1 MLHQQTSVENP
12 TRPLISFIIPSY
24 NEPREMLTD
33 CIESI
38 LSLPLRS
45 EEREVI
51 VVDDGSA
58 TPIATFLAPYGEALQ
73 LLRQDN
79 LGLAA
84 ARNAALECARGTYV
98 QFVDSDDRLIPSQYS
113 HVIREIKNR
122 RPDILLFGWTRS
134 EHFREC
140 SACRPMTDG
149 VSHLLKNNIQGSA
162 CHYVFRFDLLGSLR
176 FPVGLFHED
185 EAFTPLLFLRAK
197 TLLPTDITAYFYR
210 RCPSSIT
217 TRRSRAH
224 FEMRLDHLLT
234 VITRLRDEARCQT
247 SPAREALE
255 RRVAQLTMD
264 YIYQAVVLLR
274 SPTDL
279 SLHVERLKARGLY
292 PLPVRR
298 YTLKYLLFAFLANAR
313 AGLRLL
319 SRLLPLAKP
328 EE

>member
-12 TRPLISFIIPSY
+12 PRPLISFIIPCY

-58 TPIATFLAPYGEALQ
+58 APIATFLAPYGEALQ

-113 HVIREIKNR
+113 HVICEIKNR

-224 FEMRLDHLLT
+224 FETRLNHLLA
-234 VITRLRDEARCQT
+234 VIKRLRDETCHLKGNA
-247 SPAREALE
+247 SKALD
-255 RRVAQLTMD
+255 RRVSQLTMD
-264 YIYQAVVLLR
+264 YIYQAVMLLR
-274 SPTDL
+274 SRKDL
-279 SLHVERLKARGLY
+279 FSHVRLLKTNGLY

-298 YTLKYLLFAFLANAR
+298 YTLKYFFFSLLANTS
-313 AGLRLL
+313 AGLCLLRL
-319 SRLLPLAKP
+319 LLPLAKP

>member
-12 TRPLISFIIPSY
+12 PRPLISFIIPCY

-79 LGLAA
+79 LGLGA

-134 EHFREC
+134 EHFRER

-162 CHYVFRFDLLGSLR
+162 CHYVFRLDLLGSLR

-224 FEMRLDHLLT
+224 FETRLNHLLT
-234 VITRLRDEARCQT
+234 VITRLRDEARRQT
-247 SPAREALE
+247 PPAREALE

-264 YIYQAVVLLR
+264 YIYQTVVLLR
-274 SPTDL
+274 SSADL

-292 PLPVRR
+292 PLPVRC
-298 YTLKYLLFAFLANAR
+298 YTLKYFLFASLANAR
-313 AGLRLL
+313 AGLHLL

>member
-12 TRPLISFIIPSY
+12 PRPLISFIIPCY

-113 HVIREIKNR
+113 HVIREIKTAA
-122 RPDILLFGWTRS
+122 PTSSSSDGHGASIS
-134 EHFREC
+134 EN
-140 SACRPMTDG
+140 A
-149 VSHLLKNNIQGSA
+149 
-162 CHYVFRFDLLGSLR
+162 
-176 FPVGLFHED
+176 
-185 EAFTPLLFLRAK
+185 
-197 TLLPTDITAYFYR
+197 
-210 RCPSSIT
+210 
-217 TRRSRAH
+217 
-224 FEMRLDHLLT
+224 
-234 VITRLRDEARCQT
+234 
-247 SPAREALE
+247 AL
-255 RRVAQLTMD
+255 A
-264 YIYQAVVLLR
+264 A
-274 SPTDL
+274 P
-279 SLHVERLKARGLY
+279 
-292 PLPVRR
+292 
-298 YTLKYLLFAFLANAR
+298 
-313 AGLRLL
+313 
-319 SRLLPLAKP
+319 
-328 EE
+328 

>member
-12 TRPLISFIIPSY
+12 PRPLISFIIPCY

-73 LLRQDN
+73 LLRQNN
-79 LGLAA
+79 LGLGA

-149 VSHLLKNNIQGSA
+149 VSYLLKNNIQGSA
-162 CHYVFRFDLLGSLR
+162 CHYVFRLDLLGHLR

-197 TLLPTDITAYFYR
+197 TLLPTDITAYFYC

-234 VITRLRDEARCQT
+234 VITRLRDEARRLT
-247 SPAREALE
+247 PSAREALE

-264 YIYQAVVLLR
+264 YIYQTVVLLR
-274 SPTDL
+274 SSADL

-298 YTLKYLLFAFLANAR
+298 YTVKYLLFASLANAR
-313 AGLRLL
+313 AGLHLL

>member
-12 TRPLISFIIPSY
+12 PRPLISFIIPCY

-73 LLRQDN
+73 LLRQNN
-79 LGLAA
+79 LGLGA

-149 VSHLLKNNIQGSA
+149 VSYLLKNNIQGSA
-162 CHYVFRFDLLGSLR
+162 CHYVFRLDLLGHLR

-234 VITRLRDEARCQT
+234 VITRLRDEARRLT
-247 SPAREALE
+247 PSAREALE

-264 YIYQAVVLLR
+264 YIYQTVVLLR
-274 SPTDL
+274 SSADL

-298 YTLKYLLFAFLANAR
+298 YTVKYLLFASLANAR
-313 AGLRLL
+313 AGLHLL

>member
-12 TRPLISFIIPSY
+12 PRPLISFIIPCY

-113 HVIREIKNR
+113 HVICEIKNR

-149 VSHLLKNNIQGSA
+149 VSHL
-162 CHYVFRFDLLGSLR
+162 
-176 FPVGLFHED
+176 
-185 EAFTPLLFLRAK
+185 
-197 TLLPTDITAYFYR
+197 
-210 RCPSSIT
+210 
-217 TRRSRAH
+217 
-224 FEMRLDHLLT
+224 
-234 VITRLRDEARCQT
+234 
-247 SPAREALE
+247 
-255 RRVAQLTMD
+255 
-264 YIYQAVVLLR
+264 
-274 SPTDL
+274 
-279 SLHVERLKARGLY
+279 
-292 PLPVRR
+292 
-298 YTLKYLLFAFLANAR
+298 
-313 AGLRLL
+313 
-319 SRLLPLAKP
+319 
-328 EE
+328 

>member
-12 TRPLISFIIPSY
+12 PRPLISFIIPCY
-24 NEPREMLTD
+24 NEPRKMLTD

-79 LGLAA
+79 LGLGA

-162 CHYVFRFDLLGSLR
+162 CHYVFRFDLLDNLR

-234 VITRLRDEARCQT
+234 VITRLRDEARRLT
-247 SPAREALE
+247 PSAREALE

-264 YIYQAVVLLR
+264 YIYQTVVLLR
-274 SPTDL
+274 SSADL

-298 YTLKYLLFAFLANAR
+298 YTLKYFLFASLANAR
-313 AGLRLL
+313 AGLHLL